1 MSSGILVGPD
11 RRLESQTTGRDSL
24 VQGSGHRNERDPA
37 VNEDEAVGLYH

>member
-11 RRLESQTTGRDSL
+11 HRLESQTTSRDTL
-24 VQGSGHRNERDPA
+24 VHGSRRRNERDPG